1 MKKYQKGAIQLIPL
15 LLVLIFLGLFIWKD
29 FPQIKN
35 YFKNLS
41 QKVQS
46 FNTPTPSQTPGQ
58 IPTPTSTPSPKPTKT
73 PTPIPSGT
81 PKSPTPIPAP
91 VVTSNELPSS
101 GYSSFYVKTDTG
113 TFRIA
118 LGGANV
124 SSTRVVIDT
133 ASDSD
138 CSSNCPA
145 YPLQT
150 YVQRRNAYAGIN
162 GTYFCP
168 ADYSSCAGQ
177 SNSFNFLVMNMN
189 KFYFNSSMNVYSTN
203 PIAIFASSYVT
214 FLGQAE
220 QWGRDTGP
228 DGVISNYPML
238 VQGGNIAYAGSSDP
252 KITVKTT
259 RSFVANKGNTVYI
272 GDVFG
277 ASAEDVAHVLHTLGV
292 DNALNLDDAG
302 SAAFWWG
309 GYKVGPGRNI
319 PNAILF
325 INR

>member
-1 MKKYQKGAIQLIPL
+1 M
-15 LLVLIFLGLFIWKD
+15 
-29 FPQIKN
+29 
-35 YFKNLS
+35 
-41 QKVQS
+41 
-46 FNTPTPSQTPGQ
+46 
-58 IPTPTSTPSPKPTKT
+58 
-73 PTPIPSGT
+73 
-81 PKSPTPIPAP
+81 
-91 VVTSNELPSS
+91 
-101 GYSSFYVKTDTG
+101 G

-118 LGGANV
+118 IGVADIK
-124 SSTRVVIDT
+124 STKVVVDT

-138 CSSNCPA
+138 CSNNCPA
-145 YPLQT
+145 YPLDF
-150 YVQRRNAYAGIN
+150 YVKRRNAFAGIN

-168 ADYSSCAGQ
+168 ADYSSCAGKT
-177 SNSFNFLVMNMN
+177 NSFDFLVMNMN
-189 KFYFNSSMNVYSTN
+189 KYYFNSSQNVYSTN

-220 QWGRDTGP
+220 QWGRDTGA

-252 KITVKTT
+252 KITEKTT
-259 RSFVANKGNTVYI
+259 RSFIANKGNFVYI

-277 ASAEDVAHVLHTLGV
+277 VSAEESAHVLHTLGV

-302 SAAFWWG
+302 SAAFWYG

-325 INR
+325 VQR